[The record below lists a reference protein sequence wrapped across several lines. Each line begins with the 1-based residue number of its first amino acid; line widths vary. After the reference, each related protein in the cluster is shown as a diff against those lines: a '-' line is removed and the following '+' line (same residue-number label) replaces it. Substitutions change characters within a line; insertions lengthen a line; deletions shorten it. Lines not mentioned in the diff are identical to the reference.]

1 MKSPS
6 RSLVL
11 SFASAILLGAF
22 LLSTVPGMMTEKT
35 IHPIDALFTATSAIC
50 VTGLVVLDTG
60 QDFSFAGQLLILLL
74 IQAGGLGIMTFS
86 NLILLAWGRKLSLGD
101 RIFMEQ
107 SYGGVPY
114 ARTSKLIR
122 RIVFYTLTVELIGAA
137 LLFTRF
143 RLAHSLPRAIWLSV
157 FHSVSAFCN
166 AGFGL
171 FSDSLMGFRNDLVV
185 NLTVMALIILGG
197 LGFVVTSEIFYGYL
211 KRKSGGKRKRLTLHS
226 HVVLSTTFWL
236 IVIGAVLVFLLESP
250 GSTLGK
256 SWPQKILSSLFL
268 SVTARTAGFN
278 TVDTAHLT
286 SATLL
291 MLVALMAI
299 GASPGSTGGGVK
311 TTTFATV
318 CALVKSQLEQRTRVQ
333 MFNRQVPG
341 EVVAKVL
348 ATCAVFFLAAFVS
361 IILLQITESWGH
373 PHRLMRPLFLDQL
386 FEVVSALGTVG
397 LSTGLTT
404 KLSLGGKAVLIG
416 CMFLGRLGPLV
427 VAGSVIG
434 RQKDQPYRL
443 PEEPLMIG

>member
-1 MKSPS
+1 
-6 RSLVL
+6 
-11 SFASAILLGAF
+11 
-22 LLSTVPGMMTEKT
+22 
-35 IHPIDALFTATSAIC
+35 
-50 VTGLVVLDTG
+50 
-60 QDFSFAGQLLILLL
+60 
-74 IQAGGLGIMTFS
+74 
-86 NLILLAWGRKLSLGD
+86 
-101 RIFMEQ
+101 
-107 SYGGVPY
+107 
-114 ARTSKLIR
+114 
-122 RIVFYTLTVELIGAA
+122 
-137 LLFTRF
+137 
-143 RLAHSLPRAIWLSV
+143 
-157 FHSVSAFCN
+157 VSAFCN

-211 KRKSGGKRKRLTLHS
+211 KRKSGEKITRLTLHS